1 MSEWFDSQKKP
12 DGKIQR
18 LLQERLK
25 KANPRRTALSAEEQK
40 RLVKLN
46 ELLASMTRG
55 KNVQNRQLK
64 RWLTDDEYEQFE
76 SEWETQ
82 KSFRSEFK
90 DKPPALKHYEAKI
103 KDATFYYNR
112 AEGYSSKGRKST
124 AKNFYD
130 RSDSLCEEALEILQE
145 IVHAEANMQAW
156 FDREIDLGQGSEIG
170 AELASLPRLVTS
182 RSVEKQRDDSRIT
195 RKLDVKI
202 TIVERAIHNLG
213 REQ

>member
-25 KANPRRTALSAEEQK
+25 NANPRRTALSTEEQK

-46 ELLASMTRG
+46 EMLTAMKRG

-82 KSFRSEFK
+82 KRFRSELK
-90 DKPPALKHYEAKI
+90 DKPLELKQYEAKI

-112 AEGYSSKGRKST
+112 AEGYSSKGKNST
-124 AKNFYD
+124 AKKLYD
-130 RSDSLCEEALEILQE
+130 KSESLCEEAFEVLQE
-145 IVHAEANMQAW
+145 IIYADSNMQTW
-156 FDREIDLGQGSEIG
+156 FDREIDLAQGSDIS
-170 AELASLPRLVTS
+170 AELVSLPRLVTS

-195 RKLDVKI
+195 KKLAVKMDV
-202 TIVERAIHNLG
+202 VERAIHNLG